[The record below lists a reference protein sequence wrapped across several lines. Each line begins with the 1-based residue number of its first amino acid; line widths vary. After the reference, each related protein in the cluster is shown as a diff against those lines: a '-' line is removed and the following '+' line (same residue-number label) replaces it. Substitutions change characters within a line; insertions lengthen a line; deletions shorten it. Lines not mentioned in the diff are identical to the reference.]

1 MSGFRFRAMNKTGQ
15 SPGPSARGFLVC
27 VLAVGIAALCGCQNP
42 NASQK
47 AQARPDAGYYG
58 DGSAIRVAPRTI
70 TQGQLIGTYRYAA
83 GFWEWKIGLFA
94 DGRYLKVA
102 FTDKLIVEDDSI
114 RHEAFIEGSGK
125 WEMRED
131 GFLVLYPAD
140 NKEPELRTIMEV
152 GTQLGLMEPPGRP
165 DLRRVYVQVSQ
176 EEDKLAPQF

>member
-1 MSGFRFRAMNKTGQ
+1 MAPHSITKGQ
-15 SPGPSARGFLVC
+15 V
-27 VLAVGIAALCGCQNP
+27 V
-42 NASQK
+42 
-47 AQARPDAGYYG
+47 
-58 DGSAIRVAPRTI
+58 
-70 TQGQLIGTYRYAA
+70 GTYRYAD

-94 DGRYLKVA
+94 DGRYLEVA
-102 FTDKLIVEDDSI
+102 FTDKLIVDDDGM

-125 WEMRED
+125 WEVRDD

-140 NKEPELRTIMEV
+140 NTEPELRTIMEV

>member
-1 MSGFRFRAMNKTGQ
+1 MNKTGQ
-15 SPGPSARGFLVC
+15 SLGPSARGFPIC
-27 VLAVGIAALCGCQNP
+27 ILAISIAALCGCQNP
-42 NASQK
+42 HASQ
-47 AQARPDAGYYG
+47 AARARPDSGYYG
-58 DGSAIRVAPRTI
+58 DGGAIRVAPHSI
-70 TQGQLIGTYRYAA
+70 TKGQVVGTYRYAD

-94 DGRYLKVA
+94 DGRYLEVA
-102 FTDKLIVEDDSI
+102 FTDKLIVDDDGM

-125 WEMRED
+125 WEVRDD

-140 NKEPELRTIMEV
+140 NTEPELRTIMEV